1 MSEYMQLTQI
11 IDETIRLGTT
21 YPEYVVGSLMPFLP
35 LVVGVYRKRYASKS
49 SDFIFWFLLFFIISD
64 IPIWITTALKIHNS
78 IIVYTRAFSINIFL
92 LLVYFIRIDRNSDK
106 KILITY
112 LLVMT
117 AGLLLQLFGVIKN
130 GQYTWINGLLLG
142 SVAVWYFV
150 RLLEYPKVK
159 DIIVYPFFWFN
170 SGILFYCF
178 STLLI
183 FFFFQ
188 YSVNSDIKSESYFLF
203 KSILE
208 YLTSVMF
215 VLFAIG
221 FWNLKKNAQIKT
233 K

>member
-1 MSEYMQLTQI
+1 MQLTQI
-11 IDETIRLGTT
+11 TDEIIRLGIT
-21 YPEYVVGSLMPFLP
+21 YPEYVMGSLIPFLP
-35 LVVGVYRKRYASKS
+35 LVVGVYQKKYASKS
-49 SDFIFWFLLFFIISD
+49 SNFIFCFIVFFIISD

-78 IIVYTRAFSINIFL
+78 ILVYTRAFSINIFL
-92 LLVYFIRIDRNSDK
+92 LLVYFIRINRKSDK
-106 KILITY
+106 KILTVY
-112 LLVMT
+112 LLIMT
-117 AGLLLQLFGVIKN
+117 TGLLLQLFGIIKK
-130 GQYTWINGLLLG
+130 GQYTWVNGLLLG

-188 YSVNSDIKSESYFLF
+188 YSINSDIKSESYFLF

-215 VLFAIG
+215 VLFAVG
-221 FWNLKKNAQIKT
+221 FWNLKRNSQISIK
-233 K
+233 